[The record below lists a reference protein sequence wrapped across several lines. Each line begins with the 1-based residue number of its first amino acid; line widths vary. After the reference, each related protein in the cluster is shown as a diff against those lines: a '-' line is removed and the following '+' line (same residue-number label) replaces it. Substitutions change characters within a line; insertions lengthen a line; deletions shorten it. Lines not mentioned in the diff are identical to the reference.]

1 MPGLNQELNLTCWC
15 WRSKV
20 LSVMLFFRHDPS
32 QMRTDFEYRKG
43 RAMPKSLPQTMV
55 TAASFLPI
63 TLILLAGVELMSPAR
78 VMAQPAI
85 EATETAPLSLDYVP
99 RDAAAIIAIRPRELG
114 QCRALVPLKE
124 FVSKQVDPQQQL
136 GPVLD
141 RMEQIIT
148 VGFADFDR
156 IPGNDPAFIFHMSNA
171 GDARTLMGFLN
182 GGAEDVEYA
191 GQRYKKGGGS
201 LGAFADDRIVV
212 MAEEKVLRR
221 LIVAGRAGASRA
233 KWADQWKK
241 LESGDAALLV
251 NLGRMT
257 VINTQWM
264 KSIKSELSE
273 IIASDLTALSKVSVV
288 TLGLIA
294 DDAIELKLRVS
305 TRDPVDLV
313 SICTAL
319 QSGIEVHQAFLSVAR
334 AEVSKEEGKKGAG
347 LLKLAEMW
355 DGIVESLEPKIV
367 GEAVEAKATIKL
379 GDATKLVLLILA
391 GLGNED
397 PPAAEPPAA
406 EPAKES
412 IDS

>member
-1 MPGLNQELNLTCWC
+1 M
-15 WRSKV
+15 
-20 LSVMLFFRHDPS
+20 D
-32 QMRTDFEYRKG
+32 
-43 RAMPKSLPQTMV
+43 
-55 TAASFLPI
+55 
-63 TLILLAGVELMSPAR
+63 
-78 VMAQPAI
+78 
-85 EATETAPLSLDYVP
+85 
-99 RDAAAIIAIRPRELG
+99 
-114 QCRALVPLKE
+114 
-124 FVSKQVDPQQQL
+124 
-136 GPVLD
+136 
-141 RMEQIIT
+141 
-148 VGFADFDR
+148 
-156 IPGNDPAFIFHMSNA
+156 
-171 GDARTLMGFLN
+171 
-182 GGAEDVEYA
+182 
-191 GQRYKKGGGS
+191 
-201 LGAFADDRIVV
+201 
-212 MAEEKVLRR
+212 
-221 LIVAGRAGASRA
+221 VAGISTLAPYASRA

-406 EPAKES
+406 EPAKET